1 MERIE
6 LLSPTMSPGAAFRD
20 SPQLAGELLKAL
32 RAGTTPPSELAAIL
46 GIEPIAVKRLADR
59 LAAAGADIA
68 LHPILGYTLVHEP
81 DALNTEAISSHIH
94 DAWRPQIETV
104 TSTASTNTDAFQ
116 RGSRDEAGP
125 LVIFAEHQTAGR
137 GRLGRS
143 WESAP
148 GEGLWLS
155 FLLRP
160 NSPLLIWHRITTLAA
175 LAVAESVESVAG
187 VSAGIKWPN
196 DVLVNDR
203 KVAGI
208 LAETGTSPINGPF
221 VVVGIGIN
229 VNQTE
234 FPVEIAHTAGSLRQV
249 SGRTVNRGE
258 LAGRLIDNFG
268 RWLQALDE
276 NFPTAIHC
284 ASMRNTV
291 LGKNITLHAGS
302 TSFTGYAEALNADG
316 ELLLRLPDGKIKVF
330 SAGEVTLRPR

>member
-1 MERIE
+1 
-6 LLSPTMSPGAAFRD
+6 MSTGAAFRN
-20 SPQLAGELLKAL
+20 SPQLAGELLRAL
-32 RAGTTPPSELAAIL
+32 RAGTTPPSELAAML
-46 GIEPIAVKRLADR
+46 GIEPIAVKGLADR
-59 LAAAGADIA
+59 LKAAGADIA
-68 LHPILGYTLVHEP
+68 LHPILGYTLVQEP
-81 DALNTEAISSHIH
+81 DTLTTEAISSHIH
-94 DAWRPQIETV
+94 DGWCPRIETV
-104 TSTASTNTDAFQ
+104 ASTASTNTDAFQ
-116 RGSRDEAGP
+116 RGSRDETGP

-160 NSPLLIWHRITTLAA
+160 HSPLQIWHRITTLAA
-175 LAVAESVESVAG
+175 LAVAESVESVAR

-196 DVLVNDR
+196 DVLVKDR

-208 LAETGTSPINGPF
+208 LAETGTSPKNGSF

-234 FPVEIAHTAGSLRQV
+234 FPVEIAHSAGSLRQV

-268 RWLQALDE
+268 RWLQALNE
-276 NFPTAIHC
+276 NFPRAVHC
-284 ASMRNTV
+284 AFMRNTV
-291 LGKNITLHAGS
+291 LGKNITLHTGS

-316 ELLLRLPDGKIKVF
+316 ELLLRLSDGNLRAF

>member
-1 MERIE
+1 M
-6 LLSPTMSPGAAFRD
+6 SPTSPLRNTR
-20 SPQLAGELLKAL
+20 QLAGELLRAL

-46 GIEPIAVKRLADR
+46 GIELIAVKGLADH
-59 LAAAGADIA
+59 LEAAGADISR
-68 LHPILGYTLVHEP
+68 HPILGYTLVHEP
-81 DALNTEAISSHIH
+81 DALSAEIILSHIQ

-104 TSTASTNTDAFQ
+104 TSTGSTNADAFQ
-116 RGSRDEAGP
+116 RGSRDETGP

-160 NSPLLIWHRITTLAA
+160 KSPVTIWHRITTLAA

-208 LAETGTSPINGPF
+208 LAETGTSPIHGPF

-229 VNQTE
+229 VNQTA
-234 FPVEIAHTAGSLRQV
+234 FPEEISQSAASLRQV
-249 SGRTVNRGE
+249 SKGAVNRGE
-258 LAGRLIDNFG
+258 LAGRLIDRFG
-268 RWLQALDE
+268 QWLQKLDAD
-276 NFPTAIHC
+276 FPTALSG
-284 ASMRNTV
+284 ATMRNTV
-291 LGKNITLHAGS
+291 LGKHITLHAGT
-302 TSFTGYAEALNADG
+302 TSSTGYAEALDADG
-316 ELLLRLPDGKIKVF
+316 ELLLRLPDGSLRAF
-330 SAGEVTLRPR
+330 SAGEVTLRGR